1 LKIFL
6 PLRIKIN
13 ILMGQIVIIVIVFG
27 LALLIL
33 RLFGA
38 WMLRIDELIAEQKK
52 TNSLLIQGFNKVN
65 KNIKQVGG
73 IEETDSEISAETKN

>member
-1 LKIFL
+1 MKIFL

>member
-1 LKIFL
+1 
-6 PLRIKIN
+6 
-13 ILMGQIVIIVIVFG
+13 MGQIVIIVIVFG